1 MLIDLLRCKGVEII
15 WWEGNQGD
23 YDITGFGERL
33 ILPIRLQYQQN
44 MRVQDTWFLLLIS
57 AIEAQLRLVG
67 EISAF

>member
-33 ILPIRLQYQQN
+33 ILPIRLQY
-44 MRVQDTWFLLLIS
+44 LKI
-57 AIEAQLRLVG
+57 
-67 EISAF
+67 